1 MASART
7 KQTPKKS
14 ARPRRPE
21 RKALTLGKVL
31 ADPIVWARLAFALK
45 ALHESGRLAGARTK
59 RLSARVDPGLVKA
72 ARAKTGLEND
82 SDLINAAL
90 AVIAAPDDF
99 GPWFAAQAGRLPKD
113 FELEL

>member
-7 KQTPKKS
+7 KQTPKK
-14 ARPRRPE
+14 AGRRLG
-21 RKALTLGKVL
+21 RRRLTLGKVL
-31 ADPIVWARLAFALK
+31 ADPIVSARLAFALK
-45 ALHESGRLAGARTK
+45 TLRESGRLAGVRTK
-59 RLSARVDPGLVKA
+59 RLSARVDPGLIKA

-99 GPWFAAQAGRLPKD
+99 GPWFAAQAGRLRKD